1 MSALHPAE
9 TRTWVHDWS
18 PNVVRDGNTFDR
30 IYAQLQ
36 GEIDEIVA
44 QYEDSRSALIPMAHL
59 YQDHE
64 GFVSPNAM
72 AAIAYRLGLTLATVE
87 STVSFYTLLF
97 RRPIGKYLLQV
108 CRNLSCLINGAEPIM
123 DYFRAKLGV
132 GSLETTDDGL
142 FSYEEV
148 ECLAA
153 CDQAPCMQVNL
164 EFVFKLTPTMI
175 DDMLV
180 AMREHRY
187 PVKPLVQTQTP
198 PRTWHVDQDIR
209 TAKSKGAQGV
219 SNPNAPG
226 GIGDPSGVIM
236 LDRLVTGERFQG
248 RSNERL
254 VNEKNLRP
262 PQGNGSS
269 H

>member
-1 MSALHPAE
+1 MSALDHG
-9 TRTWVHDWS
+9 TWVHDWS
-18 PNVVRDGNTFDR
+18 PNVVRADNAFDAIHAR
-30 IYAQLQ
+30 LA
-36 GEIDEIVA
+36 GDIDAIVA

-72 AAIAYRLGLTLATVE
+72 AAIAHRLDLTLATVE

-153 CDQAPCMQVNL
+153 CDRAPCMQINL
-164 EFVFKLTPTMI
+164 EFVYKLTPAMI

-187 PVKPLVQTQTP
+187 PVKPLVQTQMP
-198 PRTWHVDQDIR
+198 PRTWHVDQD
-209 TAKSKGAQGV
+209 TNAKSKGAQGV
-219 SNPNAPG
+219 SHPNAPG
-226 GIGDPSGVIM
+226 GIGDASGVIM
-236 LDRLVTGERFQG
+236 LDRLVTGTRFQG

-254 VNEKNLRP
+254 VNEKLLRP
-262 PQGNGSS
+262 ETNDGST